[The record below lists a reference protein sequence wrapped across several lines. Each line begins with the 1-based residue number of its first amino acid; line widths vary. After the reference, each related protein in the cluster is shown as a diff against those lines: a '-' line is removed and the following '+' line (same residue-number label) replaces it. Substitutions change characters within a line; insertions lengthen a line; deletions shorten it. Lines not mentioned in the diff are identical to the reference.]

1 MLLMD
6 KFQLFRLGHG
16 FNSYICLFTRG
27 FKQQHMGLAMKNGA
41 KPSGWGPISHE
52 TWKNHGG
59 LIGFNENNIWE
70 TTIMSRKY

>member
-1 MLLMD
+1 
-6 KFQLFRLGHG
+6 
-16 FNSYICLFTRG
+16 
-27 FKQQHMGLAMKNGA
+27 MGLAMKNGA